1 MLRALHLEHLHPP
14 YPSGEFIIVNKHLLR
29 DLTKLGLWDDD
40 MKNRIISANG
50 SIQNINEIPDNLKA
64 LYRTAWEI
72 PQRALIDMSADRGA
86 YIASRSHSTSS
97 WKT

>member
-1 MLRALHLEHLHPP
+1 V
-14 YPSGEFIIVNKHLLR
+14 SFIIVNKHLLR

-72 PQRALIDMSADRGA
+72 PPAGLD
-86 YIASRSHSTSS
+86 
-97 WKT
+97 